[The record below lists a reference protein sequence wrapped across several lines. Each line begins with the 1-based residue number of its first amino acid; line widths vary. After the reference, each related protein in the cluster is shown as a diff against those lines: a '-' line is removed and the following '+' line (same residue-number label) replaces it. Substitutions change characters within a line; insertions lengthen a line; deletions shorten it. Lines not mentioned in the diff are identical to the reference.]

1 MFFPRMSNSLRSR
14 SAGLSIFCLTIFWHF
29 DILLATFCHFD
40 ILPRRYFATSIF
52 CVRYF
57 AQYILSVDILLFDI
71 LRLRYFGISI
81 FCFWYFAFDIL
92 RFVTLLYDIL
102 SGTRSNHTDA
112 AERSLTKCWRRRQAA
127 CLGTHSLMFIAEPP
141 LTRHLSNAQLGDL
154 SNAPLV

>member
-1 MFFPRMSNSLRSR
+1 MSNSLRSK

-40 ILPRRYFATSIF
+40 ILPRRYFVPIFCHFDILRSIFCTGYFVSRYFAIRYFATSIF
-52 CVRYF
+52 WN
-57 AQYILSVDILLFDI
+57 FDI
-71 LRLRYFGISI
+71 FG
-81 FCFWYFAFDIL
+81 FWYFAFDIL

-112 AERSLTKCWRRRQAA
+112 AQRGLTKCWRRRQAA
-127 CLGTHSLMFIAEPP
+127 YLGIHSLMFIAQPP

-154 SNAPLV
+154 RNAPLV